1 MKISK
6 KLFGGENNGEETG
19 RLYFDKNSHLMF
31 ISGTIS
37 WQLAAEFF
45 STLTGFES
53 LPSRKPLTVYIDS
66 EGGGTYAM
74 FKIYDHIK
82 NSPLPIITVVAGCAL
97 SAGFIIFLAGDLRV
111 AFPNAFLGFHAPTI
125 HFTGGS
131 KEGPAEATETALHQ
145 NHILKT
151 MVKIVKDNS
160 NMPEKTI
167 GEYFNVL
174 TRIDAQTALKF
185 GLAHQVIDP
194 PKKVLPKPW
203 RKIQKE
209 PK

>member
-1 MKISK
+1 MKKSQILSDD
-6 KLFGGENNGEETG
+6 ENNREETC
-19 RLYFDKNSHLMF
+19 RLYFDKNLRIMF
-31 ISGTIS
+31 ISGVIN

-66 EGGGTYAM
+66 GGGNIYAM

-82 NSPLPIITVVAGCAL
+82 NSPLPIVTVVAGCAS
-97 SAGFIIFLAGDLRV
+97 SAGLIIFLAGDLRV
-111 AFPNAFLGFHAPTI
+111 TFPNAFLGFHAPTI
-125 HFTGGS
+125 YFSGEDS
-131 KEGPAEATETALHQ
+131 EGPAQAVESSLHQ
-145 NHILKT
+145 NHILNT

-160 NMPEKTI
+160 NMPEKKI
-167 GEYFNVL
+167 REYFSVL

-185 GLAHQVIDP
+185 GLAHEIIEP
-194 PKKVLPKPW
+194 PKKVLPKSW
-203 RKIQKE
+203 RKIMKE